1 MLDLNRISSINGWMN
16 NEELQWLYDTAS
28 GMGSVLEI
36 GAWCGRSTFAL
47 CSGCPGM
54 VFSIDHFRGSLEHEG
69 MIKGGMNP
77 IAIYYENMK
86 GFGNII
92 TVIGES
98 ATVSKHIAIEYDM
111 LFIDGAHEKEAIE
124 KDLVSW
130 ALGAKRIVAGHDW
143 GYGQIREAVH
153 AFYPGEEIKEGPG
166 SIWWIRRGE

>member
-69 MIKGGMNP
+69 LIKSGMNP
-77 IAIYYENMK
+77 IAVYYENMK
-86 GFGNII
+86 VFGNII
-92 TVIGES
+92 TVIGDS
-98 ATVSKHIAIEYDM
+98 AKVSKHIAIGYDM

-124 KDLVSW
+124 KDLASW
-130 ALGAKRIVAGHDW
+130 AWNATILVAGHDW
-143 GYGQIREAVH
+143 GYGQIQEAVKT
-153 AFYPGEEIKEGPG
+153 FFPGAEIKQAPG
-166 SIWWIRRGE
+166 SLWYTRRDG